1 MERGTLS
8 GSTELGGNQCA
19 SLHRRFILAPGE
31 VLREAFFLGE
41 GPRAEGVRIRK
52 KYAPPTAR
60 DAALAALR
68 DYWDEK
74 CAALQIDTPNEGMN
88 TLINIWTLYQS
99 EINVQ
104 FSRFASFIE
113 VGGRTGLGYRDTAQ
127 DAMTVLHSNPARCKE
142 RIVQLLKGL
151 VSEGYGLHLFE
162 PEWFEE
168 TPRQSF
174 KSPTVVPTP
183 DKSSMIHGLADA
195 CSDDALWLVSTV
207 ADYVRET
214 GDAAFLDMPVPYA
227 DKGTDT
233 VYGHLKTILD
243 FSQRMVGA
251 HGICQ
256 GLRAAWNDCLNMGG
270 GESAMVSFLHVWA
283 LGNFAALARWLGRK
297 ADAEHYEA
305 VRRNVADVCEKELWD
320 GRWYLRGFTKN
331 GRPIGTD
338 ADTEGKVHLESNT
351 WAVLSGAAGPERGA
365 RAMDSV
371 AAYRNTGGGR
381 QSNAQG

>member
-52 KYAPPTAR
+52 KYAPPAAR

-174 KSPTVVPTP
+174 KSP
-183 DKSSMIHGLADA
+183 I
-195 CSDDALWLVSTV
+195 
-207 ADYVRET
+207 
-214 GDAAFLDMPVPYA
+214 
-227 DKGTDT
+227 
-233 VYGHLKTILD
+233 
-243 FSQRMVGA
+243 
-251 HGICQ
+251 
-256 GLRAAWNDCLNMGG
+256 
-270 GESAMVSFLHVWA
+270 
-283 LGNFAALARWLGRK
+283 
-297 ADAEHYEA
+297 
-305 VRRNVADVCEKELWD
+305 
-320 GRWYLRGFTKN
+320 
-331 GRPIGTD
+331 
-338 ADTEGKVHLESNT
+338 
-351 WAVLSGAAGPERGA
+351 
-365 RAMDSV
+365 
-371 AAYRNTGGGR
+371 
-381 QSNAQG
+381 

>member
-1 MERGTLS
+1 
-8 GSTELGGNQCA
+8 
-19 SLHRRFILAPGE
+19 
-31 VLREAFFLGE
+31 
-41 GPRAEGVRIRK
+41 
-52 KYAPPTAR
+52 
-60 DAALAALR
+60 
-68 DYWDEK
+68 
-74 CAALQIDTPNEGMN
+74 MN

-256 GLRAAWNDCLNMGG
+256 GPAGGLERLPEPGRGRKRDGELSARLGTGKLCRTGPLVGPKGRRGALRGRAAQ
-270 GESAMVSFLHVWA
+270 
-283 LGNFAALARWLGRK
+283 R
-297 ADAEHYEA
+297 
-305 VRRNVADVCEKELWD
+305 
-320 GRWYLRGFTKN
+320 
-331 GRPIGTD
+331 
-338 ADTEGKVHLESNT
+338 
-351 WAVLSGAAGPERGA
+351 
-365 RAMDSV
+365 
-371 AAYRNTGGGR
+371 GGR
-381 QSNAQG
+381 V